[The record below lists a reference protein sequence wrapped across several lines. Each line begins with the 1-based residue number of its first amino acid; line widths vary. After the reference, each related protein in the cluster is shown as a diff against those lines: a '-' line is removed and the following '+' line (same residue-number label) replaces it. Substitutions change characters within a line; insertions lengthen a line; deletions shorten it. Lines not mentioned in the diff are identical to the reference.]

1 MKIAFVDIDGTIL
14 DYPKGFNRPTSE
26 TIEMFRL
33 FREQGNIL
41 IIATSRT
48 ELPEGLETSMFDGFV
63 FSNGQYIEYHNQVLL
78 NNCFSK
84 TQIKYQLSVY
94 QKYGAGSYFQGIKG
108 QWLTPFK
115 SELAIEHKVHFG
127 FDPKKVDTAFLPF
140 NIDEIESTAATA
152 AFDNVEAMWHA
163 KAELPQDWIIHA
175 YDEESIR
182 LDVHLPGI
190 TKGSSCV
197 FLIDHLG
204 IDHHDSYAFGD
215 GMNDIEM
222 LELVGF
228 GVAMGNAND
237 EVKKVANYVAP
248 SIEENGLAKAFKDLF
263 KL

>member
-14 DYPKGFNRPTSE
+14 DYPKGLNRPTSE
-26 TIEMFRL
+26 TIEMFRM

-115 SELAIEHKVHFG
+115 SELAIEHKCSEKVIELADDMLHL
-127 FDPKKVDTAFLPF
+127 DLKKKYEQELSL
-140 NIDEIESTAATA
+140 NLK
-152 AFDNVEAMWHA
+152 A
-163 KAELPQDWIIHA
+163 K
-175 YDEESIR
+175 S
-182 LDVHLPGI
+182 
-190 TKGSSCV
+190 K
-197 FLIDHLG
+197 
-204 IDHHDSYAFGD
+204 
-215 GMNDIEM
+215 
-222 LELVGF
+222 
-228 GVAMGNAND
+228 
-237 EVKKVANYVAP
+237 
-248 SIEENGLAKAFKDLF
+248 
-263 KL
+263 